1 MLTLENLNHEYGE
14 TLVLAGKHGEARA
27 VYDSML
33 VGDVDQQARGNR
45 SLGLLAMVQ
54 GHYGEAIERFRQATF
69 LSQAPNRELT
79 EARNRLFLASAEQEK
94 GWRDSASAQIRAAY
108 ALFRKA
114 YFEPKF
120 LVYLGKAL
128 VRDGQ
133 LPLAGEVLDTLRRR
147 IRTDNPEDRSN
158 LQILTGEIALAEG
171 HPDSAVRALRVAYA
185 TDSSEYIRES
195 LARAVGQSG
204 DLRGAARLYES
215 LAAATGGW
223 YGYEAEQYG
232 LVAPVNAAEAYERLG
247 DQGRVRSLYE
257 RFLSQ
262 WPTADTDLVSMR
274 KARDGL
280 GKLKSFQLQRESRR

>member
-14 TLVLAGKHGEARA
+14 TLVLAGKHDEARA

-54 GHYGEAIERFRQATF
+54 GHYGEAIDRFRQATL

-94 GWRDSASAQIRAAY
+94 GWRDSASAQIRTAY

-114 YFEPKF
+114 YFEPQF

-128 VRDGQ
+128 ARDGQ
-133 LPLAGEVLDTLRRR
+133 LPLAVEVLDTLRRR
-147 IRTDNPEDRSN
+147 ARADNPKDRSN
-158 LQILTGEIALAEG
+158 VQVLAGEVALAQG
-171 HPDSAVRALRVAYA
+171 HPDSAVRALRLAYVS
-185 TDSSEYIRES
+185 DSSQYIEES
-195 LARAVGQSG
+195 LARAVGQNG
-204 DLRGAARLYES
+204 DLHGAARLYES

-232 LVAPVNAAEAYERLG
+232 LIAPVSAAETYQRIG
-247 DQGRVRSLYE
+247 DQARVRSLYE

-262 WPTADTDLVSMR
+262 WPSADTDLVSTR

-280 GKLKSFQLQRESRR
+280 TKLKGFQLQRDSRR